1 MGQQQLLLIVLGIII
16 VGIAVYT
23 GITLFS
29 ANAVEAKR
37 NNVTGELVN
46 LASMAQGYYL
56 RPTTMGGGNHSFTG
70 WIIPAQLVET
80 ENGNYVATV
89 SDDEVV
95 IVGTGNQIVTGN
107 DSVKVKINV
116 KGDKY
121 QITIL
126 K

>member
-29 ANAVEAKR
+29 VNAIEAKR

-56 RPTTMGGGNHSFTG
+56 RPTTMGGGNRTFTG
-70 WIIPAQLVET
+70 WKIPGQLAET

-95 IVGTGNQIVTGN
+95 IVGTGNQVVTGN
-107 DSVKVKINV
+107 DSVKVKINIR
-116 KGDKY
+116 GDKY
-121 QITIL
+121 QVTIL

>member
-29 ANAVEAKR
+29 VNAVEAKR

-56 RPTTMGGGNHSFTG
+56 RPTTMGGGNRTFTG
-70 WIIPAQLVET
+70 WKIPAQLVET

-89 SDDEVV
+89 ADDEVV

-107 DSVKVKINV
+107 DSVKVKINIR
-116 KGDKY
+116 GDKY
-121 QITIL
+121 QVTIL